1 MWLPTWWGN
10 ENGYW
15 HSPLTLWNALVSVQ
29 LHMLG
34 DFQSVQLGNAA
45 TTTVQDGSFALGKA
59 HMCCTSSLRSFPNV
73 AFETVLM
80 LVGLMMVLTTHHFK
94 EDCLVIPIFMSH
106 SSRWSIV

>member
-34 DFQSVQLGNAA
+34 DSQSVQLGNAA
-45 TTTVQDGSFALGKA
+45 TTTVQFKMAVLHLEKPICAA
-59 HMCCTSSLRSFPNV
+59 HHLSEVS
-73 AFETVLM
+73 LM
-80 LVGLMMVLTTHHFK
+80 LPLKRF
-94 EDCLVIPIFMSH
+94 
-106 SSRWSIV
+106 